1 MLFWLPLSFVVHET
15 VFSTETNFGESFF
28 QVGYMVKVVCLSD
41 LKFTLGG
48 NHISGL
54 PYVETSTRD
63 PNKMQNLAH
72 DPLCLPLYN
81 VPFGVTYEKIGTIQ
95 RRLAWPLHKDDTLSR
110 SGRSTDLNIYFYPSL
125 QFFLTSINLTHL
137 RPSSQYK
144 WFAVQKSTLC
154 MLLQLYLFKSIQKMP
169 GIWFMFTKHPD
180 EKQDGT

>member
-1 MLFWLPLSFVVHET
+1 MKLYSAQKLRA
-15 VFSTETNFGESFF
+15 FF
-28 QVGYMVKVVCLSD
+28 RLDRWSKWYASQTSSSK
-41 LKFTLGG
+41 

-72 DPLCLPLYN
+72 DPLCLPLYT

-110 SGRSTDLNIYFYPSL
+110 SGRSTDLNIYFL
-125 QFFLTSINLTHL
+125 CF
-137 RPSSQYK
+137 SSQYK
-144 WFAVQKSTLC
+144 WFKKVHFVCSHNSTCL
-154 MLLQLYLFKSIQKMP
+154 IQGMP